1 MQSREMV
8 RRTIVMILIKWRR
21 KEIGVGREYG
31 CPCEG
36 PPLYY
41 GQLSSPP
48 LCYVLKALTSPRGSN
63 VLSVHYCSI
72 TTARPW
78 RMHRFE
84 FILFCEH
91 RSQAMISQVVVLTK
105 RQIDTIWA
113 SGDSLW
119 YPVLD
124 EVGHDD
130 EVDGPVARVEQEEH
144 EGEDVGGGAIEAQLE
159 PSQLC
164 LKIHRIQSKTIFGDQ
179 VILKHIIS
187 VLQLKWMLECVHCP
201 AGW

>member
-1 MQSREMV
+1 
-8 RRTIVMILIKWRR
+8 
-21 KEIGVGREYG
+21 
-31 CPCEG
+31 
-36 PPLYY
+36 
-41 GQLSSPP
+41 
-48 LCYVLKALTSPRGSN
+48 
-63 VLSVHYCSI
+63 
-72 TTARPW
+72 
-78 RMHRFE
+78 
-84 FILFCEH
+84 
-91 RSQAMISQVVVLTK
+91 MISQVVVLTK

-159 PSQLC
+159 ASQLC
-164 LKIHRIQSKTIFGDQ
+164 LKIHKIQSKTIFGDQ

>member
-1 MQSREMV
+1 MCTIAQSPQLVLGECIDLNSFSFPN
-8 RRTIVMILIKWRR
+8 IVLRWWLVKR
-21 KEIGVGREYG
+21 
-31 CPCEG
+31 
-36 PPLYY
+36 
-41 GQLSSPP
+41 
-48 LCYVLKALTSPRGSN
+48 
-63 VLSVHYCSI
+63 
-72 TTARPW
+72 
-78 RMHRFE
+78 
-84 FILFCEH
+84 LFWP
-91 RSQAMISQVVVLTK
+91 K
-105 RQIDTIWA
+105 DTIWA

-179 VILKHIIS
+179 VILKHIWFIS
-187 VLQLKWMLECVHCP
+187 VFQLKVDVRVCP
-201 AGW
+201 LSNRVIMAKETFAKLWGSVL

>member
-1 MQSREMV
+1 MQSSEMV

-36 PPLYY
+36 NPPYIMVNYLAPPLLCAQGSYIPKRFKC
-41 GQLSSPP
+41 LKCALLLNHHSSSLDCIGCIDLNSFSFPNI
-48 LCYVLKALTSPRGSN
+48 VLRWWLVKR
-63 VLSVHYCSI
+63 
-72 TTARPW
+72 
-78 RMHRFE
+78 
-84 FILFCEH
+84 LFWP
-91 RSQAMISQVVVLTK
+91 K
-105 RQIDTIWA
+105 DTIWA

-159 PSQLC
+159 ASQLC
-164 LKIHRIQSKTIFGDQ
+164 LKIHKIQSKTIFGDQ

-201 AGW
+201 TGW

>member
-1 MQSREMV
+1 M
-8 RRTIVMILIKWRR
+8 
-21 KEIGVGREYG
+21 
-31 CPCEG
+31 
-36 PPLYY
+36 
-41 GQLSSPP
+41 
-48 LCYVLKALTSPRGSN
+48 LKALTSPRGSN

-164 LKIHRIQSKTIFGDQ
+164 LKIYRIQSKTIFGDQ
-179 VILKHIIS
+179 VILKHIWFIS
-187 VLQLKWMLECVHCP
+187 VLQLKVDVRVCP
-201 AGW
+201 LSNRVIMAKETFAKLWGSVLQRKHPRPTHWRSRLFSLRPPGHRPRL